1 MQHLDKLCRKLGYDF
16 DQPELLE
23 RALTHRS
30 FGARNNERMEF
41 LGDAILGYLVST
53 ELYQQFPKASEG
65 QLSRL
70 RASLVKGETLAGIA
84 TELELGE
91 YLRLGSGELKSG
103 GHRRRSIL
111 ADAFEAI
118 IGAVYLDSGIESA
131 NRLVQTFFQ
140 DRISRLDPQTLQKDP
155 KTRLQEFLQARGTE
169 LPEYEVIATEGKAH
183 AQRFR
188 VACRI
193 EGFEQPMLGEGTSR
207 RKAEQAAADKMLQ
220 TLAGQDNG

>member
-1 MQHLDKLCRKLGYDF
+1 MQYLDKLCRKLGYNF
-16 DQPELLE
+16 QQPELLE

-30 FGARNNERMEF
+30 FGALNNERMEF
-41 LGDAILGYLVST
+41 LGDAILGYLIST
-53 ELYQQFPKASEG
+53 ELYNLFPKASEG

-118 IGAVYLDSGIESA
+118 IGAVYLDSGIDSTHS
-131 NRLVQTFFQ
+131 LVQTFF
-140 DRISRLDPQTLQKDP
+140 RARMARLDPQTLQKDP
-155 KTRLQEFLQARGTE
+155 KTRLQEFLQAHGTD
-169 LPEYEVIATEGKAH
+169 LPVYEVTATEGQAH
-183 AQRFR
+183 AQHFR

-193 EGFEQPMLGEGTSR
+193 SGIDEPMLGEGTSR
-207 RKAEQAAADKMLQ
+207 RKAEQAAAEKMLQ
-220 TLAGQDNG
+220 TLAGRDNG

>member
-1 MQHLDKLCRKLGYDF
+1 MQHLDKLCRKLGYVF
-16 DQPELLE
+16 QQPELLE

-53 ELYQQFPKASEG
+53 ELYNQFPKASEG

-84 TELELGE
+84 SELELGE

-118 IGAVYLDSGIESA
+118 IGAVYLDSGIDSTSS
-131 NRLVQTFFQ
+131 LVQTFFH
-140 DRISRLDPQTLQKDP
+140 DKIIELDPQTLQKDP
-155 KTRLQEFLQARGTE
+155 KTRLQELLQARGTE
-169 LPEYEVIATEGKAH
+169 LPEYEVIATEGQAH

-193 EGFEQPMLGEGTSR
+193 AGIGEPMLGEGTSR

-220 TLAGQDNG
+220 TLTGQDNG